1 MASSRCSRSTQKSAA
16 KSLKHVT
23 AGGLEGVWDTKRRC
37 VSLEL
42 PVGVTSIQM
51 VVEGVYGVHPMDFS
65 SFECAGSFVQWKDY
79 DYPWKTSDFM
89 LAREARHHGRRPP
102 VASSQAYPRRRD
114 IVRFENPTQPPFLR
128 GGQCPWRG
136 RSYSPSELQYIPC
149 PVSRP
154 RRSRSHSPTSGCH
167 RRTSVMGVL
176 MTRQRDHS
184 GSPSSSGSSLCM
196 RTPSPSVGHPDTL
209 APGSMAQGGIA
220 PSPKSAHTPTHHLSP
235 TPSPSPFYDFTG
247 YRLEECSFLSSLCD
261 EIGTVGELQSV
272 AASLGFKYSRVEQI
286 LTSFPHDFPAAVF
299 ATLAGWYT
307 ASHSMF
313 WKKLD
318 DLEEAFQEMH
328 KGALFNR
335 IVNAH
340 SVALQRVSSL
350 PQIHRPTSDTLDES
364 LGEAV
369 MNAVEIIPS
378 CHLCLIRTLLRE
390 ILSDGNLLTVAAACG
405 IAPVIA
411 VAITQS
417 QMRPSHK
424 AAQVFLPW
432 FAQSDLIPKAK
443 YLRLKFGF
451 QCASLLP
458 VFNNIAEDYRLA
470 LVAATLPKTDEH
482 LFTLTFTPSVCVS
495 AEETRQNLNEWEFT
509 FLTILCNAIYNACK
523 ISAVVPNLQVPVT
536 ILNDAALVHGL
547 PTEQNAL
554 TAHILFE
561 WWSSALLTLMEKLTR
576 LQCAFTGIGLGHT
589 YYTALKSYGRFLYH
603 FSPATSECTPPA
615 SPSQPPAAP
624 AGCGEGVVVNR
635 GFIVGPRVP
644 TQIIFHQIPEEKCQF
659 DNSNK
664 VQESSADNLEIL
676 ADGPPPADAAAAQV
690 INGMEQVL
698 GPQPST
704 STSLDK
710 PSKKPSRKVPF
721 VKQIRL

>member
-1 MASSRCSRSTQKSAA
+1 M
-16 KSLKHVT
+16 
-23 AGGLEGVWDTKRRC
+23 
-37 VSLEL
+37 
-42 PVGVTSIQM
+42 
-51 VVEGVYGVHPMDFS
+51 
-65 SFECAGSFVQWKDY
+65 
-79 DYPWKTSDFM
+79 
-89 LAREARHHGRRPP
+89 
-102 VASSQAYPRRRD
+102 
-114 IVRFENPTQPPFLR
+114 N
-128 GGQCPWRG
+128 
-136 RSYSPSELQYIPC
+136 
-149 PVSRP
+149 
-154 RRSRSHSPTSGCH
+154 
-167 RRTSVMGVL
+167 
-176 MTRQRDHS
+176 
-184 GSPSSSGSSLCM
+184 
-196 RTPSPSVGHPDTL
+196 TPSPSVGHPDTL

-220 PSPKSAHTPTHHLSP
+220 PSPKSAHTPTHRQSP

-247 YRLEECSFLSSLCD
+247 YRLEERSFLSSLCD
-261 EIGTVGELQSV
+261 EIGTVGKLQSV

-318 DLEEAFQEMH
+318 DLEEAFKEMH

-340 SVALQRVSSL
+340 SVALQHVSSL
-350 PQIHRPTSDTLDES
+350 PRICRPTSDTLDES

-378 CHLCLIRTLLRE
+378 CHLHLIRTLLRE
-390 ILSDGNLLTVAAACG
+390 ILSDGDLLTVAAACG

-411 VAITQS
+411 VAVTQS

-424 AAQVFLPW
+424 AARVFLPW

-458 VFNNIAEDYRLA
+458 VFNNIVEDYRPA
-470 LVAATLPKTDEH
+470 LLAATLPKTDEH
-482 LFTLTFTPSVCVS
+482 LFTLTFTPSICMG

-509 FLTILCNAIYNACK
+509 FLTILCNAIYNARK
-523 ISAVVPNLQVPVT
+523 ISAVVPTLQVPVT

-561 WWSSALLTLMEKLTR
+561 WWSSALLTLTEKLTR

-589 YYTALKSYGRFLYH
+589 YYTVLKSYGRFLYH
-603 FSPATSECTPPA
+603 FSPATSECTPPT
-615 SPSQPPAAP
+615 SPSQPPAAL
-624 AGCGEGVVVNR
+624 AGCREGVVVNR
-635 GFIVGPRVP
+635 GFIMGPHVP
-644 TQIIFHQIPEEKCQF
+644 THIIFHQIPEEKHQI
-659 DNSNK
+659 DNINK
-664 VQESSADNLEIL
+664 VQESSADDSEIL

-690 INGMEQVL
+690 INEMEQVL

-710 PSKKPSRKVPF
+710 PPKKPSRKVPF
-721 VKQIRL
+721 VKLIRL